1 MDAETARQWL
11 QEESAWQSFLLSA
24 AYGDSDMAFE
34 LLQMNAP
41 EVDWNKR
48 LQENANEKTDIQQT
62 QQKYQAFTELLE
74 RVNYAISYEEFLESV
89 KTQAQ
94 SMSKLS
100 LFSDVDSFSQKNIQ
114 KTAEAYEKMSAVQPG
129 LTYSDAA
136 DAWSDSALADVIVPG
151 LLLFLGWAIF
161 RKEKDH
167 CLFLLCCVACHF
179 VIWKSDC
186 TCHFDV
192 WNGRYDA
199 GPYFHPKLSQLPISH
214 KHTAIFDSLFSR

>member
-1 MDAETARQWL
+1 MKQVWYEWKKLISDKSVLLVVVLSMCIVLGYQWKNADSYAWQRNESYREYYEDALTTVEKMDAETARQWL

-48 LQENANEKTDIQQT
+48 LKENANEKTDIQQT

-100 LFSDVDSFSQKNIQ
+100 LFSDVDSFSEKNI
-114 KTAEAYEKMSAVQPG
+114 
-129 LTYSDAA
+129 
-136 DAWSDSALADVIVPG
+136 
-151 LLLFLGWAIF
+151 
-161 RKEKDH
+161 
-167 CLFLLCCVACHF
+167 
-179 VIWKSDC
+179 
-186 TCHFDV
+186 
-192 WNGRYDA
+192 
-199 GPYFHPKLSQLPISH
+199 
-214 KHTAIFDSLFSR
+214 